1 MGDRAD
7 YILDI
12 ASLTDE
18 PPAGERPAAAN
29 DSARRW
35 LGVHF
40 ECCGVYA
47 RIYKN
52 RQRTAYVGHCP
63 RCSRSIR
70 VSIGPDG
77 TSCRFFRAY

>member
-1 MGDRAD
+1 MADEPD

-12 ASLTDE
+12 TGLADAPTAAEGS
-18 PPAGERPAAAN
+18 AAAG
-29 DSARRW
+29 DAARRW

-52 RQRTAYVGHCP
+52 RQGTAYVGHCP
-63 RCSRSIR
+63 RCSRPLR
-70 VSIGPDG
+70 VRIGHDG
-77 TSCRFFRAY
+77 TSCRFFIAR